1 MIKAVIFDAGGVII
15 TSSDSYAFLAKKV
28 GVSKARMDEVR
39 VKYMRPAQCGEL
51 STDEFLTKL
60 SEEFKVTKEKLRKL
74 FEEGSK
80 LMSVDNEVVKIVDK
94 LNENGY
100 RLAMIT
106 NTIEFY
112 SKFEKETEVYRNF
125 SPMVASYQV
134 GVRKPDPKIY
144 EMVLKKLNLKGEECV
159 FIDDHEEHLVPAA
172 KLGMKT
178 ILFKNAA
185 QLKRELKKLDVKV

>member
-1 MIKAVIFDAGGVII
+1 VIKAIIFDAGGVII
-15 TSSDSYAFLAKKV
+15 TSSDSYAFLAKKI

-112 SKFEKETEVYRNF
+112 SKFEKETEVYRRF

-134 GVRKPDPKIY
+134 GVRKPDSKIY
-144 EMVLKKLNLKGEECV
+144 ELVLKKLNLKGEECV

-185 QLKRELKKLDVKV
+185 QLKQELKKLNIKL